1 MTNGTDTSKA
11 GPASRKGPPRLQ
23 AIALLINAAGAVL
36 VVVLALLAVFG
47 ICLFLLGDVDS
58 GDRGSVVT
66 SAFTVIGTIVG
77 TYTGVKIGSSGREEA
92 EKARDVESAK
102 VETLAA
108 RVDSTRWAEAMDEVP
123 KRLDEWRTTGPG
135 GWREYSETEARERPP
150 GPSRPAP

>member
-1 MTNGTDTSKA
+1 MANGTDISEA
-11 GPASRKGPPRLQ
+11 GPAPGTGPPRLQ

-47 ICLFLLGDVDS
+47 ICLLLVGDVDS

-77 TYTGVKIGSSGREEA
+77 AYTGVKIGSSGREEA

-108 RVDSTRWAEAMDEVP
+108 RVDSKEWGEAMDEVP
-123 KRLDEWRTTGPG
+123 TRLDEWRTTGPS
-135 GWREYSETEARERPP
+135 GWLEYSKREARKR
-150 GPSRPAP
+150 GGRGS

>member
-1 MTNGTDTSKA
+1 MTNGMDTSEA
-11 GPASRKGPPRLQ
+11 GPASRNGPPRLQ

-36 VVVLALLAVFG
+36 VVVLALLAVFW
-47 ICLFLLGDVDS
+47 ICFFLVGDVDS

-77 TYTGVKIGSSGREEA
+77 AYTGVKIGSSGREEA
-92 EKARDVESAK
+92 ERARDVESAK

-108 RVDSTRWAEAMDEVP
+108 RVDSRGGPKLWTKSLIASSSGAHTLAPVAGEVEAN
-123 KRLDEWRTTGPG
+123 
-135 GWREYSETEARERPP
+135 RERPP